1 MTALHSP
8 FRAGRTFT
16 PADADALAAVLKA
29 LADPMRLRIIN
40 LIARDGSMTVT
51 ELVPELGITQ
61 PSVSSHVAVLEAAGL
76 IAAERSG
83 TTTHRRLVI
92 DRAAQLSGLI
102 DPYGG
107 GR

>member
-1 MTALHSP
+1 MSALHSP

-40 LIARDGSMTVT
+40 LIARDGSVTVT
-51 ELVPELGITQ
+51 ELVPELGINQ
-61 PSVSSHVAVLEAAGL
+61 SSVSRHVAVLEAAGL
-76 IAAERSG
+76 IVGAQSG
-83 TTTHRRLVI
+83 PTTHRTLVI

-107 GR
+107 HR